1 MIDDKTQA
9 LIAAILTIPIANR
22 ILEGI
27 KAERYQ
33 GQGIP
38 DLVDSYFK
46 MKKLVK
52 RRFDD
57 GG

>member
-9 LIAAILTIPIANR
+9 MISAILTIPIAHR

-27 KAERYQ
+27 RADKYQ

-38 DLVDSYFK
+38 ELVDSYFK
-46 MKKLVK
+46 MRRLVK
-52 RRFDD
+52 RRFDE

>member
-27 KAERYQ
+27 KTERYQ

>member
-9 LIAAILTIPIANR
+9 MVAALLTIPVAQK
-22 ILEGI
+22 ILENVHGE
-27 KAERYQ
+27 KYQ

-38 DLVDSYFK
+38 EMVETYFRL
-46 MKKLVK
+46 KKLVK
-52 RRFDD
+52 RRFDE

>member
-9 LIAAILTIPIANR
+9 LIAAMLTIPIGKK
-22 ILEGI
+22 ILEDVRT
-27 KAERYQ
+27 ERYQ

-38 DLVDSYFK
+38 DIVDTFFK
-46 MKKLVK
+46 MRKLVK
-52 RRFDD
+52 RRFDE